1 MISITDDNYSKEIS
15 DGLVLIDFYGSWCVP
30 GVQVEEILS
39 NLEPQYTGIKFV
51 KANIEENIQLRK
63 QYKIMGLPTLL
74 LLQDGNK
81 VELIGGLRSE
91 LELKNILNKYK

>member
-1 MISITDDNYSKEIS
+1 MISITDDNYSKEVS
-15 DGLVLIDFYGSWCVP
+15 NGLVLIDFYGSWCVP
-30 GVQVEEILS
+30 CVQVEEILS

>member
-1 MISITDDNYSKEIS
+1 MISITDDNYSKEVS
-15 DGLVLIDFYGSWCVP
+15 NGLVLIDFYGSWCVP
-30 GVQVEEILS
+30 CVQVEEILS

-63 QYKIMGLPTLL
+63 QYKVMGLPTLL